1 MFRMVAPP
9 VALLLLATNQIA
21 ADQNTFMCV
30 GNETLPSHCSDA
42 VKLYSHVFQQ
52 ILASFNSQS
61 NTTTLLSNQA
71 ENVLKTG
78 LDHCHLWW
86 KVSGSTLEVPTQQLT
101 LTVTRAQLKMETSA
115 QWRYCTSKHRL
126 KTQHTPKLCH

>member
-21 ADQNTFMCV
+21 ADQNTIMCV

-71 ENVLKTG
+71 ANVLKTA

-86 KVSGSTLEVPTQQLT
+86 
-101 LTVTRAQLKMETSA
+101 
-115 QWRYCTSKHRL
+115 
-126 KTQHTPKLCH
+126 